1 MKRDTVINVLLIIAG
16 IVLAIA
22 LFGAG
27 VLWKSRAAKGPRALT
42 SPVSV
47 SSIAKVCWR
56 ACKSPPIRTVAAA
69 KTAVGVGRAASA
81 FQCEQSQP
89 AAEPRGAG

>member
-27 VLWKSRAAKGPRALT
+27 VLWKSGAGGNPKSFSLWPIQLEGLALASPKGIRAAAL
-42 SPVSV
+42 
-47 SSIAKVCWR
+47 C
-56 ACKSPPIRTVAAA
+56 
-69 KTAVGVGRAASA
+69 GRKIDS
-81 FQCEQSQP
+81 
-89 AAEPRGAG
+89 